1 MFIIKNNMDNH
12 FINTFATRQEYEA
25 YIASEAAMFPNYAY
39 IEATD
44 EVVKVMEEPQPPL
57 AYSLILSNCNPE
69 GDVSNICETQGFC
82 SDSDYYVILMNG
94 DTIATYEGQTVEYEA
109 FGETYHPQL
118 IDPSAGTCV
127 WQCSA
132 FDPSITE
139 LVCYDSDMHPIA
151 TLQTSC
157 E

>member
-1 MFIIKNNMDNH
+1 MDNH
-12 FINTFATRQEYEA
+12 FLNTFATRQEYEA

-39 IEATD
+39 IEETD
-44 EVVKVMEEPQPPL
+44 TVVKVFEEPQPPL
-57 AYSLILSNCNPE
+57 AYSLILSVCQDPE
-69 GDVSNICETQGFC
+69 DGDWCVKEGFC
-82 SDSDYYVILMNG
+82 GDNDYYAILMNG
-94 DTIATYEGQTVEYEA
+94 DSIATYDGQTVEYEA
-109 FGETYHPQL
+109 LGETCHPQL

-132 FDPSITE
+132 YDPSITE
-139 LVCYDSDMHPIA
+139 VVCYDSDMNQIA